1 MSDESPAFCKALNLL
16 QIALITKKRLFNVWR
31 ELHWKYKYQTLIAN
45 NLHLHNIPAKHKQL
59 MVDLSRDVILCDGV
73 MVTNESRL

>member
-45 NLHLHNIPAKHKQL
+45 NLHLHNIPAKHKTANGGFIQG
-59 MVDLSRDVILCDGV
+59 CD
-73 MVTNESRL
+73 TL